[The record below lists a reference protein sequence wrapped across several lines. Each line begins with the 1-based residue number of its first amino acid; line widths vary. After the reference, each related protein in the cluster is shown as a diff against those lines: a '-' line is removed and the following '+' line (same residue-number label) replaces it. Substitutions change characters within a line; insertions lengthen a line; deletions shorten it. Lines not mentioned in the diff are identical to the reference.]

1 MVVEVDYH
9 SKYKILCTKLMR
21 GWSHCNLKV
30 KEAEDHKVGFK
41 QWADFNMHFGWLN
54 VYSSF
59 YLKIYIAIFLTIFR

>member
-21 GWSHCNLKV
+21 GLSHCNLKV

-41 QWADFNMHFGWLN
+41 QWADFNIAFWVIKCLFFILFKN
-54 VYSSF
+54 IYS
-59 YLKIYIAIFLTIFR
+59 YIFNNI